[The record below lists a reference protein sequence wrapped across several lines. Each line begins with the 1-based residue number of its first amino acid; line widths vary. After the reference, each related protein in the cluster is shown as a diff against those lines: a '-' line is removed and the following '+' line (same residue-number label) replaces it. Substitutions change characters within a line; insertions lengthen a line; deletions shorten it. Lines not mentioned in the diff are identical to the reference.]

1 MLGLPHARRPRTD
14 PPSEHRFGRR
24 TFVGLLAAGGVAGA
38 SLANDFL
45 RSDAR
50 AGAATA
56 GPGAAAGSGSGA
68 DGVVVLGKAYLR
80 VHPRE
85 SDTDFLLARL
95 PGIDRKQPLR
105 PQMPALVP
113 SFTRDYR
120 AGRVV
125 TVQGWQLSRTEARA
139 AAAVALGA

>member
-1 MLGLPHARRPRTD
+1 LSKRHRPGTNPATEYRV
-14 PPSEHRFGRR
+14 GRR

-38 SLANDFL
+38 ALANDVL
-45 RSDAR
+45 RGASR
-50 AGAATA
+50 AGAAN
-56 GPGAAAGSGSGA
+56 AAATPL

-80 VHPRE
+80 AYPRE
-85 SDTDFLLARL
+85 ADTKFLLARL
-95 PGIDRKQPLR
+95 PGIDSKQRVR

-113 SFTRDYR
+113 AFTEDF
-120 AGRVV
+120 ASGHVV

>member
-1 MLGLPHARRPRTD
+1 MLGLPNRPRPRTD
-14 PPSEHRFGRR
+14 PPYQHRFGRR
-24 TFVGLLAAGGVAGA
+24 TFVGLLAAGGFAGA

-45 RSDAR
+45 RGDAR
-50 AGAATA
+50 ARAATA
-56 GPGAAAGSGSGA
+56 RAAAGSGA

-80 VHPRE
+80 AHPGE

-95 PGIDRKQPLR
+95 PGINRKRPLR
-105 PQMPALVP
+105 PQMPALAP
-113 SFTRDYR
+113 SFTQDYR